1 MPAFNQLNEEE
12 KTAISSYILNLKS
25 KQNQKFAGKSKITD
39 SYLQIPYTSAPN
51 VVNKTMVGRPS
62 KFETPE
68 GYPAINPPW
77 GTLSAINMN
86 TGKLLWKVPLGD
98 YPELKAKG
106 IRAGTENYGGPVVTA
121 GGLVFIAATKDEKFR
136 AFNKR
141 TGEILW
147 ETDLPACGFATPSV
161 YEIDGKQYIVIAA
174 GGGKMKTKSA
184 DVYVAFTLPTK

>member
-1 MPAFNQLNEEE
+1 
-12 KTAISSYILNLKS
+12 
-25 KQNQKFAGKSKITD
+25 
-39 SYLQIPYTSAPN
+39 
-51 VVNKTMVGRPS
+51 MVGRPS

-68 GYPAINPPW
+68 GYCTINPPW
-77 GTLSAINMN
+77 GILNAINMN
-86 TGKLLWKVPLGD
+86 TGKVVCKVPLGG
-98 YPELKAKG
+98 YPQLKARG

-141 TGEILW
+141 TGALLW

-161 YEIDGKQYIVIAA
+161 YEIDGKQYIVIGA

-184 DVYVAFTLPTK
+184 NVYVAFTLKAI